1 MLKKKFFKTKDQ
13 AEVTF
18 EFARADI
25 ESVSLVADFNDWQP
39 LNMRYSAK
47 DKVFRTKVRLRKN
60 EVFYFRYLLDDE
72 EWEND
77 YQADAYFPN
86 PFGTDNSV
94 LYTQVG

>member
-25 ESVSLVADFNDWQP
+25 DSVSLVADFNDWKP
-39 LNMRYSAK
+39 VNMTYVKK
-47 DKVFRTKVRLRKN
+47 DKVFRARVRLPKDD
-60 EVFYFRYLLDDE
+60 VFYFRYLLDDS

-77 YQADAYFPN
+77 YQADAYIPN
-86 PFGTDNSV
+86 PFGSDDSV
-94 LYTQVG
+94 LSTQMG